1 MEPVKKVEGK
11 ALPLGWDDV
20 DTDQIVPSDALK
32 RIERTGFGQFLISQW
47 REDQDFVMNRP
58 EHEDA
63 VVLLAGQNFGSGSS
77 REHAPWAIQDYGFGA
92 VIAPSFADIFKNNC
106 AKIGLLAVEL
116 SEESVKKLLEIVRE
130 DPEAKITVDL
140 EGRVVRAPG
149 FEEPFAFDNFARYR
163 LLNGLDD
170 IGLTLTHEDE
180 LEAFERSRPSY
191 LPKVL

>member
-1 MEPVKKVEGK
+1 MEAVKTVQGK

-32 RIERTGFGQFLISQW
+32 RIERTGFGQFLFSSW
-47 REDQDFVMNRP
+47 RDDPEFVMNKP
-58 EHEDA
+58 EHEGA

-92 VIAPSFADIFKNNC
+92 VVAPSLADIFKNNC

-116 SEESVKKLLEIVRE
+116 SETAVKELLEITRK
-130 DPEAKITVDL
+130 DPEAKVTVDL
-140 EGRVVRAPG
+140 EGRVVKAPG

-163 LLNGLDD
+163 LMNGLDD
-170 IGLTLTHEDE
+170 ISMTLTHEDD
-180 LEAFERSRPSY
+180 LVAFEKSRPSY
-191 LPKVL
+191 LPSVL

>member
-1 MEPVKKVEGK
+1 MEPVKKLEGK

-32 RIERTGFGQFLISQW
+32 RIERTGFGQFLFSGW
-47 REDQDFVMNRP
+47 REDPDFVINKP
-58 EHEDA
+58 EHEGA
-63 VVLLAGQNFGSGSS
+63 IVLIAGQNFGSGSS

-92 VIAPSFADIFKNNC
+92 VIAASFADIFKNNC

-116 SEESVKKLLEIVRE
+116 PEEAVQKLLDTVRE
-130 DPEAKITVDL
+130 DPEAEISVDL
-140 EGRVVRAPG
+140 EGRVVKGPG
-149 FEEPFAFDNFARYR
+149 FEEPFGFDSFARYR

-180 LEAFERSRPSY
+180 LEEFEKSRPRY